1 MHAHPDLYPRLD
13 GKVRRQVQDGR
24 FAIGSLD
31 CPGFGAS
38 LAPDFEAAEPMPA
51 SAWETGEAT

>member
-1 MHAHPDLYPRLD
+1 MHDHPDLYYLQD
-13 GKVRRQVQDGR
+13 GKVRLHVRDGK

-38 LAPDFEAAEPMPA
+38 LAPDFDAAEPMPA
-51 SAWETGEAT
+51 AAWPKA